1 MQTFLI
7 LLLIIDIIMIGVFV
21 FFYIRFK
28 KVFELPWEDIKESIE
43 KAQEL
48 VEELKKLRAL
58 PDKGSEKD
66 LKREIHLLV
75 QQGYSFKEIA
85 KKLGV
90 SEAEVELVLSSKKNT
105 KK

>member
-7 LLLIIDIIMIGVFV
+7 LLLIIDIIMIGAFV

-48 VEELKKLRAL
+48 VEELKKLRAI
-58 PDKGSEKD
+58 PDKGSERD
-66 LKREIHLLV
+66 LKKEIHLLA

-90 SEAEVELVLSSKKNT
+90 SEAEVELVLSSKK
-105 KK
+105 KF

>member
-1 MQTFLI
+1 MQALLI
-7 LLLIIDIIMIGVFV
+7 LLLIIDIIMIGAFV
-21 FFYIRFK
+21 FFYIKFK

-48 VEELKKLRAL
+48 VEELKKLRAF
-58 PDKGSEKD
+58 PDKGSAERD
-66 LKREIHLLV
+66 LKKEIHLLA

-90 SEAEVELVLSSKKNT
+90 SEAEVELVLSSKK
-105 KK
+105 KF

>member
-1 MQTFLI
+1 MQIFLI

-21 FFYIRFK
+21 FFYMRFK

-43 KAQEL
+43 RAQEL
-48 VEELKKLRAL
+48 VNELKKLKAI
-58 PDKGSEKD
+58 SEKGPERD
-66 LKREIHLLV
+66 LKKEIHLLA

-90 SEAEVELVLSSKKNT
+90 SEAEVELVLASKK
-105 KK
+105 KY

>member
-1 MQTFLI
+1 MQALLI
-7 LLLIIDIIMIGVFV
+7 LLLIIDIIMIGAFV

-43 KAQEL
+43 RAQEL
-48 VEELKKLRAL
+48 VEELKKLRAI

-66 LKREIHLLV
+66 FKKEIHLLA

-85 KKLGV
+85 KKLGI
-90 SEAEVELVLSSKKNT
+90 SEAEVELVLSSKK
-105 KK
+105 KF

>member
-1 MQTFLI
+1 MQALLI
-7 LLLIIDIIMIGVFV
+7 LLLIIDIIMIGAFV

-43 KAQEL
+43 RAQEL
-48 VEELKKLRAL
+48 VEELRKLRAI

-66 LKREIHLLV
+66 LKKEIHLLA

-85 KKLGV
+85 KKLGI
-90 SEAEVELVLSSKKNT
+90 SEAEVELVLSSKK
-105 KK
+105 KF

>member
-66 LKREIHLLV
+66 LKKEIHLLA

-90 SEAEVELVLSSKKNT
+90 SEAEVELVLSSKK
-105 KK
+105 KY

>member
-48 VEELKKLRAL
+48 VEELKKLRAI
-58 PDKGSEKD
+58 PDKGSERD
-66 LKREIHLLV
+66 LKKEIHLLA

-90 SEAEVELVLSSKKNT
+90 SEAEVELVLSSKK
-105 KK
+105 KY